1 MPESFSAMYACCP
14 LLPEQRERDDGQFRV
29 GTSLQDGCG
38 RRGRDVD
45 IARDQQLEVLP
56 AAGVPYLDVKVLLGE
71 VSLFLRHVCGDERQ
85 VGLRLEAGHEDNLV
99 EGFIYIVVTTRD
111 GKDNRGEHRQ
121 EENASHAPN
130 STRLYSP

>member
-1 MPESFSAMYACCP
+1 M
-14 LLPEQRERDDGQFRV
+14 
-29 GTSLQDGCG
+29 
-38 RRGRDVD
+38 D
-45 IARDQQLEVLP
+45 IARDQQFEMFP
-56 AAGVPYLDVKVLLGE
+56 TAGVSYLNVEILLGE
-71 VSLFLRHVCGDERQ
+71 ISLFLRHVCGDEGQ

-121 EENASHAPN
+121 QEDASHAPN